1 MVKLIRS
8 KDADFKTEDVSS
20 VGVAIGRAG
29 QSFSKVMQGI
39 GNRITKEEQAQEKD
53 YQDQVQDNI
62 KTEKARLDQ
71 QQKAF
76 DASDKLIAS
85 DRAGRLENDLLR
97 WNLEQRQNNPN
108 YIGSPDHEK
117 AMRDYYAKL
126 SEKYSQGLGE
136 VGKGEF
142 TSKTQNAVNQM
153 IGNDVKWAYQQKIK
167 QGEESAKNIAQSMND
182 TAGMYGA
189 NGDIQG
195 FKDSHKENREK
206 LKEYAENAMPA
217 GSGQALQELD
227 KKSLV
232 NFYTN
237 LAQTDP
243 VKAKALLDSMEN
255 FKETVPDDMLEN
267 KNDIISQA
275 VNRDLNDKLILMNAG
290 IENTKKGS
298 PQRKELEKQKKK
310 LEKEIKKAQEE
321 DYSEKSLGEIH
332 KEVSDAVAPVLEK
345 SLGESALIAK
355 QEHEA
360 DKVARFQEFMTL
372 PTPENLKWFEEDN
385 QMSYAQPEENM
396 SKIPSDFFSYGD
408 QSTLKDYYDIYKGR
422 YANSGKAIRETEL
435 GLTDMLNEI
444 GLAEDDAQIQYFDK
458 IDEYKK
464 QGVSE
469 EKAIEKVFNDNPNN
483 KFGDISTLQD
493 FYDMSKGRYSDSV
506 KVKEGLTDMLN
517 NLGIAEDDAQ
527 IQFFDKIDDYKKQG
541 MSEDEAVEKVFN
553 DNPDN
558 KFGDVSTLMDFYDMS
573 KGVYDDDD
581 RSVLAN
587 ANKKDLERIDEL
599 VSGGLSEEKAI
610 EQVFNETEKKIAEKE
625 KANRNKQL
633 IDNMLKYRENFGN
646 VSMVEISDY
655 KGTKQM
661 FDDLKTVAQTD
672 SDKDGNVDNVLLKS
686 LVALNNAK
694 QQEISE
700 TDYNN
705 YQNIVNKALW
715 DRTFKNELN
724 QFINRTENFM
734 PKQFWNKNSNV
745 AFTSNRE
752 RLNEKMESKSR
763 DVLSAVLKEWN
774 AGKSGVDVAQMYRE
788 GIQKAYNEVASE
800 ALGIN
805 MEQVLADYKQY
816 GFSLVNI
823 NGRDYSFNG
832 VDSNGNPIWK
842 SVSANGMSAQKLVE
856 SAKKVMNKKGE

>member
-1 MVKLIRS
+1 MVELIRR
-8 KDADFKTEDVSS
+8 KNANIQRVDVPSAQKATAQAIKA
-20 VGVAIGRAG
+20 VGTAVGAIGN
-29 QSFSKVMQGI
+29 K
-39 GNRITKEEQAQEKD
+39 ITKDYKQEQKE
-53 YQDQVQDNI
+53 YQSQVQDNI
-62 KTEKARLDQ
+62 KTETARLNQ

-76 DASDKLIAS
+76 DASDKLVAA
-85 DRAGRLENDLLR
+85 DMAGRLENDLLR

-136 VGKGEF
+136 VGRGEF

-189 NGDIQG
+189 NGDVEG
-195 FKDSHKENREK
+195 FKESHKENREK

-217 GSGQALQELD
+217 GSSQALQELD
-227 KKSLV
+227 TKSLV

-298 PQRKELEKQKKK
+298 SQRKELEKQKKK

-408 QSTLKDYYDIYKGR
+408 QSTLKDYYDIYKGK
-422 YANSGKAIRETEL
+422 YDSSS
-435 GLTDMLNEI
+435 GLTDMI
-444 GLAEDDAQIQYFDK
+444 
-458 IDEYKK
+458 
-464 QGVSE
+464 
-469 EKAIEKVFNDNPNN
+469 ND
-483 KFGDISTLQD
+483 
-493 FYDMSKGRYSDSV
+493 
-506 KVKEGLTDMLN
+506 
-517 NLGIAEDDAQ
+517 LGIAEDDAQ
-527 IQFFDKIDDYKKQG
+527 INFFDKIDSYKKSG
-541 MSEDEAVEKVFN
+541 VSESDAIQKVFD

-558 KFGDVSTLMDFYDMS
+558 KFGDVSTLKDFYDMY
-573 KGVYDDDD
+573 KGRYDDK
-581 RSVLAN
+581 SVLAN

-661 FDDLKTVAQTD
+661 FDDLNNLARCKID
-672 SDKDGNVDNVLLKS
+672 EDGNCNEILNGALTT
-686 LVALNNAK
+686 LNNAK
-694 QQEISE
+694 ENNVSE
-700 TDYNN
+700 SDYNN
-705 YQNIVNKALW
+705 LQNITNNIMNDPDYKAQTQQIMALAKANILDHYAELFSPDVPETDKELQKPMDTTPIASGVMVDFKTKKAVDFNYAAASEKNKEKYNLVKNTYLGVMNDMSIGKFDDANEKIFAL
-715 DRTFKNELN
+715 
-724 QFINRTENFM
+724 
-734 PKQFWNKNSNV
+734 PYNV
-745 AFTSNRE
+745 AKINYEGKLSPEIIAKFM
-752 RLNEKMESKSR
+752 EKDKKGGSPVEF
-763 DVLSAVLKEWN
+763 
-774 AGKSGVDVAQMYRE
+774 MYNGYSFE
-788 GIQKAYNEVASE
+788 Y
-800 ALGIN
+800 LGI
-805 MEQVLADYKQY
+805 DPT
-816 GFSLVNI
+816 GTI
-823 NGRDYSFNG
+823 R
-832 VDSNGNPIWK
+832 
-842 SVSANGMSAQKLVE
+842 
-856 SAKKVMNKKGE
+856 AKRRL

>member
-1 MVKLIRS
+1 MVEIIRRKNAQVEAENVSKLGNATTKMINS
-8 KDADFKTEDVSS
+8 IGTA
-20 VGVAIGRAG
+20 VGAIGN
-29 QSFSKVMQGI
+29 K
-39 GNRITKEEQAQEKD
+39 ITKDYEQEQKE
-53 YQDQVQDNI
+53 YQDQVQENI

-76 DASDKLIAS
+76 DASDKLIAA
-85 DRAGRLENDLLR
+85 DMAGRLENDLLR

-189 NGDIQG
+189 NGDVEG
-195 FKDSHKENREK
+195 FKESHKENREK

-217 GSGQALQELD
+217 GSSQALQELD

-255 FKETVPDDMLEN
+255 FQTTVPDDMLEN

-275 VNRDLNDKLILMNAG
+275 INRDLNDKLILMNAG
-290 IENTKKGS
+290 IENTKKGT

-310 LEKEIKKAQEE
+310 LEKDIKKAQEE

-345 SLGESALIAK
+345 SLGENALIEK

-360 DKVARFQEFMTL
+360 DKVTRFQEFMTL
-372 PTPENLKWFEEDN
+372 PTPENLKWFEEEN

-408 QSTLKDYYDIYKGR
+408 QSTLQDYYDIYKGR
-422 YANSGKAIRETEL
+422 YADSGK
-435 GLTDMLNEI
+435 
-444 GLAEDDAQIQYFDK
+444 
-458 IDEYKK
+458 
-464 QGVSE
+464 
-469 EKAIEKVFNDNPNN
+469 
-483 KFGDISTLQD
+483 
-493 FYDMSKGRYSDSV
+493 
-506 KVKEGLTDMLN
+506 TDMLN
-517 NLGIAEDDAQ
+517 NIGISEDDAQ
-527 IQFFDKIDDYKKQG
+527 VQFFDKIDNYKKQG
-541 MSEDEAVEKVFN
+541 LSEDEAVEKVFN

-558 KFGDVSTLMDFYDMS
+558 KFGDISTLQDFYDMS
-573 KGVYDDDD
+573 KGVYDTDD

-610 EQVFNETEKKIAEKE
+610 EQVFNETEKNIAEKE

-672 SDKDGNVDNVLLKS
+672 ADKDGNVDNVLLKS

-705 YQNIVNKALW
+705 YQNVVNKALW

-774 AGKSGVDVAQMYRE
+774 SGESGVDVAQMYRD

>member
-1 MVKLIRS
+1 MVNLIRQ
-8 KDADFKTEDVSS
+8 KDADIKTKDVSS
-20 VGVAIGRAG
+20 VGIATGRAAQTVG
-29 QSFSKVMQGI
+29 KMMQGV
-39 GNRITKEEQAQEKD
+39 GSRITRAEQQEQKE
-53 YQDQVQDNI
+53 YQSQVQDNI
-62 KTEKARLDQ
+62 KTETARLNQ

-76 DASDKLIAS
+76 DASDKLIAA
-85 DRAGRLENDLLR
+85 DMAGRLENDLLR

-189 NGDIQG
+189 NGDVEG

-206 LKEYAENAMPA
+206 LKDYIEEAAPNGAMPA
-217 GSGQALQELD
+217 LYELD

-237 LAQTDP
+237 MAQTDP
-243 VKAKALLDSMEN
+243 NKAKTLLEN
-255 FKETVPDDMLEN
+255 PELFKETVPEEMVDN
-267 KNDIISQA
+267 
-275 VNRDLNDKLILMNAG
+275 VNNIVATSKTQLLNDKLEQVKAG
-290 IENTKKGS
+290 LAETKQNS
-298 PQRKELEKQKKK
+298 PAHREFEKEQKR
-310 LEKEIKKAQEE
+310 LEKEIKKHTDE
-321 DYSEKSLGEIH
+321 DYSEQSIQSIH
-332 KEVSDAVAPVLEK
+332 KELENAVKPVLEK
-345 SLGESALIAK
+345 SLGENALIAK

-385 QMSYAQPEENM
+385 QMSYAQPEKNM
-396 SKIPSDFFSYGD
+396 SEIPEDM
-408 QSTLKDYYDIYKGR
+408 
-422 YANSGKAIRETEL
+422 ET
-435 GLTDMLNEI
+435 
-444 GLAEDDAQIQYFDK
+444 
-458 IDEYKK
+458 KK
-464 QGVSE
+464 Q
-469 EKAIEKVFNDNPNN
+469 KNID
-483 KFGDISTLQD
+483 L
-493 FYDMSKGRYSDSV
+493 
-506 KVKEGLTDMLN
+506 
-517 NLGIAEDDAQ
+517 
-527 IQFFDKIDDYKKQG
+527 IQ
-541 MSEDEAVEKVFN
+541 
-553 DNPDN
+553 
-558 KFGDVSTLMDFYDMS
+558 
-573 KGVYDDDD
+573 
-581 RSVLAN
+581 
-587 ANKKDLERIDEL
+587 
-599 VSGGLSEEKAI
+599 
-610 EQVFNETEKKIAEKE
+610 
-625 KANRNKQL
+625 
-633 IDNMLKYRENFGN
+633 NMMKYRENFGN

-774 AGKSGVDVAQMYRE
+774 ADKSGVDVAKMYRD

-816 GFSLVNI
+816 GFSLANI

-842 SVSANGMSAQKLVE
+842 PVDANGMSAKKLVE

>member
-1 MVKLIRS
+1 MVSLIRR

-29 QSFSKVMQGI
+29 QVAGKMMQGI
-39 GNRITKEEQAQEKD
+39 GNRIAKQEQQEQKE
-53 YQDQVQDNI
+53 YQSQVQDNI
-62 KTEKARLDQ
+62 KTETARLNQ

-76 DASDKLIAS
+76 DASDKLIAA
-85 DRAGRLENDLLR
+85 DMAGRLENDLLR

-108 YIGSPDHEK
+108 YIGSPDHEE

-189 NGDIQG
+189 NGDVQG

-298 PQRKELEKQKKK
+298 SQRKELEKQKKK

-408 QSTLKDYYDIYKGR
+408 QSTLQDYYDIYKGR
-422 YANSGKAIRETEL
+422 Y
-435 GLTDMLNEI
+435 
-444 GLAEDDAQIQYFDK
+444 
-458 IDEYKK
+458 
-464 QGVSE
+464 
-469 EKAIEKVFNDNPNN
+469 
-483 KFGDISTLQD
+483 
-493 FYDMSKGRYSDSV
+493 DSNV
-506 KVKEGLTDMLN
+506 GLTDMLN

-587 ANKKDLERIDEL
+587 TNKKDLERIDEL

-774 AGKSGVDVAQMYRE
+774 AGKSGVDVAQMYRD

-842 SVSANGMSAQKLVE
+842 PVSANGMSAQKLVE

>member
-1 MVKLIRS
+1 MVEIIRRKNAQVESENVSKLGNATTKMINS
-8 KDADFKTEDVSS
+8 IGTA
-20 VGVAIGRAG
+20 VGAIGN
-29 QSFSKVMQGI
+29 K
-39 GNRITKEEQAQEKD
+39 ITKDYEQEQKE
-53 YQDQVQDNI
+53 YQSQVQDNI
-62 KTEKARLDQ
+62 KTETARLNQ

-76 DASDKLIAS
+76 DASDKLIAA
-85 DRAGRLENDLLR
+85 DMAGRLENDLLR

-206 LKEYAENAMPA
+206 LKDYIEEAAPNGAMPA
-217 GSGQALQELD
+217 LYELD

-243 VKAKALLDSMEN
+243 NKAKTLLEN
-255 FKETVPDDMLEN
+255 PELFKETVPEEMVDN
-267 KNDIISQA
+267 
-275 VNRDLNDKLILMNAG
+275 VNNIVATSKTQLLNDKLEQVKAG
-290 IENTKKGS
+290 LAETKPNS
-298 PQRKELEKQKKK
+298 PAHREFEKEQKR
-310 LEKEIKKAQEE
+310 LEKEIKKHADE
-321 DYSEKSLGEIH
+321 DYSEQSIQSIH
-332 KEVSDAVAPVLEK
+332 KELENAVKPVLEK
-345 SLGESALIAK
+345 SLGENALIAK

-372 PTPENLKWFEEDN
+372 PTPENLKWFEEEN
-385 QMSYAQPEENM
+385 QMSYTPNVENM
-396 SKIPSDFFSYGD
+396 SEIP
-408 QSTLKDYYDIYKGR
+408 
-422 YANSGKAIRETEL
+422 E
-435 GLTDMLNEI
+435 DMKT
-444 GLAEDDAQIQYFDK
+444 Q
-458 IDEYKK
+458 K
-464 QGVSE
+464 QTN
-469 EKAIEKVFNDNPNN
+469 ND
-483 KFGDISTLQD
+483 
-493 FYDMSKGRYSDSV
+493 
-506 KVKEGLTDMLN
+506 
-517 NLGIAEDDAQ
+517 
-527 IQFFDKIDDYKKQG
+527 
-541 MSEDEAVEKVFN
+541 
-553 DNPDN
+553 
-558 KFGDVSTLMDFYDMS
+558 
-573 KGVYDDDD
+573 
-581 RSVLAN
+581 
-587 ANKKDLERIDEL
+587 
-599 VSGGLSEEKAI
+599 
-610 EQVFNETEKKIAEKE
+610 
-625 KANRNKQL
+625 L
-633 IDNMLKYRENFGN
+633 IKNMMKYRENFGN

-774 AGKSGVDVAQMYRE
+774 AGKSGVDVAQMYRD

-816 GFSLVNI
+816 GFSLANI

-842 SVSANGMSAQKLVE
+842 PVDAHGMSAQKLVE

>member
-62 KTEKARLDQ
+62 KTETARLNQ

-76 DASDKLIAS
+76 DASDKLIAA
-85 DRAGRLENDLLR
+85 DMAGRLENDLLR

-189 NGDIQG
+189 NGDVQG

-385 QMSYAQPEENM
+385 QMSYVQPEENM

-408 QSTLKDYYDIYKGR
+408 QSTLRDYYDIYKGR
-422 YANSGKAIRETEL
+422 YDEL
-435 GLTDMLNEI
+435 PELLKNVGI
-444 GLAEDDAQIQYFDK
+444 
-458 IDEYKK
+458 
-464 QGVSE
+464 SE
-469 EKAIEKVFNDNPNN
+469 
-483 KFGDISTLQD
+483 S
-493 FYDMSKGRYSDSV
+493 
-506 KVKEGLTDMLN
+506 
-517 NLGIAEDDAQ
+517 DAQ
-527 IQFFDKIDDYKKQG
+527 IQFFDKIDEYKKSG

-573 KGVYDDDD
+573 KGVYDDDN

-842 SVSANGMSAQKLVE
+842 PVSANGMSAQKLVE

>member
-1 MVKLIRS
+1 MVELIRR
-8 KDADFKTEDVSS
+8 KNADFEKTDYSS
-20 VGVAIGRAG
+20 MGGSIDRLTRDIGSGLESIGKGISASARREEKENEYIAKVGENIER
-29 QSFSKVMQGI
+29 
-39 GNRITKEEQAQEKD
+39 EQEKIR
-53 YQDQVQDNI
+53 VS
-62 KTEKARLDQ
+62 

-76 DASDKLIAS
+76 DASDKLIAA
-85 DRAGRLENDLLR
+85 DMAGRLENDLLR

-126 SEKYSQGLGE
+126 SEQYSQGLGE

-189 NGDIQG
+189 NGDVQG

-206 LKEYAENAMPA
+206 LKDYIEEAAPNGAMPA
-217 GSGQALQELD
+217 LYELD

-243 VKAKALLDSMEN
+243 NKAKTLLEN
-255 FKETVPDDMLEN
+255 PELFKETVPEEMVDN
-267 KNDIISQA
+267 
-275 VNRDLNDKLILMNAG
+275 VNNIVATSKTQLLNDKLEQVKAG
-290 IENTKKGS
+290 LAETKPNS
-298 PQRKELEKQKKK
+298 PAHREFEKEQKR
-310 LEKEIKKAQEE
+310 LEKEIKKHADE
-321 DYSEKSLGEIH
+321 DYSEQSIQSIH
-332 KEVSDAVAPVLEK
+332 KELENAVKPVLEK
-345 SLGESALIAK
+345 SLGENALIAK

-408 QSTLKDYYDIYKGR
+408 QSTLKDYYDIYKGK
-422 YANSGKAIRETEL
+422 YDSSS
-435 GLTDMLNEI
+435 GLTDMI
-444 GLAEDDAQIQYFDK
+444 
-458 IDEYKK
+458 
-464 QGVSE
+464 
-469 EKAIEKVFNDNPNN
+469 ND
-483 KFGDISTLQD
+483 
-493 FYDMSKGRYSDSV
+493 
-506 KVKEGLTDMLN
+506 
-517 NLGIAEDDAQ
+517 LGIAEDDAQ
-527 IQFFDKIDDYKKQG
+527 INFFDKINSYKKSG
-541 MSEDEAVEKVFN
+541 VSESDAIQKAFD

-558 KFGDVSTLMDFYDMS
+558 KFGDVSTLKDFYDMY
-573 KGVYDDDD
+573 KGRYDDK
-581 RSVLAN
+581 SVLAN

-599 VSGGLSEEKAI
+599 VSGGLSEEKAV

-774 AGKSGVDVAQMYRE
+774 EGKSGVDVAKMYRD

-816 GFSLVNI
+816 GFSLANI

-842 SVSANGMSAQKLVE
+842 PVSANGMSAQKLVE

>member
-1 MVKLIRS
+1 MVEIIRRKNAQVESENVSKLGNATTKMINS
-8 KDADFKTEDVSS
+8 IGTA
-20 VGVAIGRAG
+20 VGAIGN
-29 QSFSKVMQGI
+29 K
-39 GNRITKEEQAQEKD
+39 ITKDYEQEQKE
-53 YQDQVQDNI
+53 YQAQVQDNI
-62 KTEKARLDQ
+62 KTETARLNQ

-76 DASDKLIAS
+76 DASDKLIAA
-85 DRAGRLENDLLR
+85 DMAGRLENDLLR

-136 VGKGEF
+136 VGRGEF

-189 NGDIQG
+189 NGDVQG

-408 QSTLKDYYDIYKGR
+408 QSTLKDYYDIYKGK
-422 YANSGKAIRETEL
+422 YDSNA
-435 GLTDMLNEI
+435 GLTDMI
-444 GLAEDDAQIQYFDK
+444 
-458 IDEYKK
+458 
-464 QGVSE
+464 
-469 EKAIEKVFNDNPNN
+469 ND
-483 KFGDISTLQD
+483 
-493 FYDMSKGRYSDSV
+493 
-506 KVKEGLTDMLN
+506 
-517 NLGIAEDDAQ
+517 LGIAEDDVQ
-527 IQFFDKIDDYKKQG
+527 INFFDKIDSYKKSG
-541 MSEDEAVEKVFN
+541 VSESDAIQKVFD

-558 KFGDVSTLMDFYDMS
+558 KFGDVSTLKDFYDMH
-573 KGVYDDDD
+573 KGRYDDK
-581 RSVLAN
+581 SVLAN
-587 ANKKDLERIDEL
+587 ANKKDLERIDDL
-599 VSGGLSEEKAI
+599 ISSGLSEEKAI

-805 MEQVLADYKQY
+805 MEQVLADYKEY
-816 GFSLVNI
+816 GFSLANI
-823 NGRDYSFNG
+823 NGKDYIFKG
-832 VDSNGNPIWK
+832 VDSNGNPIWQRTE
-842 SVSANGMSAQKLVE
+842 SNGDTTKQFVE
-856 SAKKVMNKKGE
+856 SARKVMNKKGE

>member
-189 NGDIQG
+189 NGDVQG

-385 QMSYAQPEENM
+385 QMSYVQPEENM

-408 QSTLKDYYDIYKGR
+408 QSTLRDYYDIYKGR
-422 YANSGKAIRETEL
+422 YDEL
-435 GLTDMLNEI
+435 PELLKNVGI
-444 GLAEDDAQIQYFDK
+444 
-458 IDEYKK
+458 
-464 QGVSE
+464 SE
-469 EKAIEKVFNDNPNN
+469 
-483 KFGDISTLQD
+483 S
-493 FYDMSKGRYSDSV
+493 
-506 KVKEGLTDMLN
+506 
-517 NLGIAEDDAQ
+517 DAQ
-527 IQFFDKIDDYKKQG
+527 IQFFDKIDEYKKSG

-573 KGVYDDDD
+573 KGVYDDDN

-842 SVSANGMSAQKLVE
+842 PVSANGMSAQKLVE

>member
-1 MVKLIRS
+1 MVNLIRQ
-8 KDADFKTEDVSS
+8 KDADIKTKDVSS
-20 VGVAIGRAG
+20 VGIATGRAAQTIG
-29 QSFSKVMQGI
+29 KMMQGV
-39 GNRITKEEQAQEKD
+39 GSRITRAEQQEQKE
-53 YQDQVQDNI
+53 YQSQVQDNI
-62 KTEKARLDQ
+62 KTETARLNQ

-76 DASDKLIAS
+76 DASDKLIAA
-85 DRAGRLENDLLR
+85 DMAGRLENDLLR

-126 SEKYSQGLGE
+126 SEQYSQGLGE

-189 NGDIQG
+189 NGDVQG
-195 FKDSHKENREK
+195 FKESHKEGIEK
-206 LKEYAENAMPA
+206 LENYSKDTGMVNADPALKEV
-217 GSGQALQELD
+217 G
-227 KKSLV
+227 KKSMV
-232 NFYTN
+232 CFYTN
-237 LAQTDP
+237 MAEKDP
-243 VKAKALLDSMEN
+243 EKAKILLEN
-255 FKETVPDDMLEN
+255 PELFKETVPDDMIEKSN
-267 KNDIISQA
+267 NIISKEINDNLQ
-275 VNRDLNDKLILMNAG
+275 DKLEQVKAG
-290 IENTKKGS
+290 LAETKRNT
-298 PQRKELEKQKKK
+298 PAYRELEREKKR
-310 LEKEIKKAQEE
+310 LEKEIIQTAA
-321 DYSEKSLGEIH
+321 DNYSEESLRSIH
-332 KEVSDAVAPVLEK
+332 KEVKDAVKPVLEK
-345 SLGESALIAK
+345 SLGENALIAK

-372 PTPENLKWFEEDN
+372 PTPENLKWFEEEN
-385 QMSYAQPEENM
+385 QMSYTPNVENM
-396 SKIPSDFFSYGD
+396 SEIP
-408 QSTLKDYYDIYKGR
+408 
-422 YANSGKAIRETEL
+422 E
-435 GLTDMLNEI
+435 DMKTQKQKN
-444 GLAEDDAQIQYFDK
+444 
-458 IDEYKK
+458 ID
-464 QGVSE
+464 
-469 EKAIEKVFNDNPNN
+469 
-483 KFGDISTLQD
+483 L
-493 FYDMSKGRYSDSV
+493 
-506 KVKEGLTDMLN
+506 
-517 NLGIAEDDAQ
+517 
-527 IQFFDKIDDYKKQG
+527 
-541 MSEDEAVEKVFN
+541 VE
-553 DNPDN
+553 
-558 KFGDVSTLMDFYDMS
+558 
-573 KGVYDDDD
+573 
-581 RSVLAN
+581 
-587 ANKKDLERIDEL
+587 
-599 VSGGLSEEKAI
+599 
-610 EQVFNETEKKIAEKE
+610 
-625 KANRNKQL
+625 
-633 IDNMLKYRENFGN
+633 NMKKYRENFGN

-774 AGKSGVDVAQMYRE
+774 AGKSGVDVAQMYRD

-816 GFSLVNI
+816 GFSLANI

-832 VDSNGNPIWK
+832 VDSTGNPIWK
-842 SVSANGMSAQKLVE
+842 PVDAHGMSAKKLVE